1 MRILVVE
8 DEFLIAEQL
17 TRDIAALGD
26 SVIGPFPD
34 IAGAMGG
41 LAGAG
46 ADAAIL
52 DVRLGGQTSFCIAD
66 RLRLRAVPFVFLT
79 AHTRH
84 EVPDR
89 FRRQPVHSK
98 PSPTR
103 DLLLQLHAHRLRH
116 GPAEGARE
124 VLVDMLSYVR
134 LLASDAQ
141 AAERLVER
149 VMLQA
154 IDAVEGAAPP
164 GGLRALMVALM
175 DREIARNLPQH
186 FH

>member
-17 TRDIAALGD
+17 TRDIGALGD

-52 DVRLGGQTSFCIAD
+52 DVCLGGQTSFCIAD
-66 RLRLRAVPFVFLT
+66 RLRLRSVPFVFLT
-79 AHTRH
+79 AHTRQR
-84 EVPDR
+84 VPDR
-89 FRRQPVHSK
+89 FRRQPLHSK
-98 PSPTR
+98 PSSAR
-103 DLLLQLHAHRLRH
+103 DLLLQLHAHRLRF
-116 GPAEGARE
+116 GQADRARD
-124 VLVDMLSYVR
+124 VLIDMLSYVR
-134 LLASDAQ
+134 LLVPDTA

-154 IDAVEGAAPP
+154 IGAVEGEAPP
-164 GGLRALMVALM
+164 GGLRALIVSLM